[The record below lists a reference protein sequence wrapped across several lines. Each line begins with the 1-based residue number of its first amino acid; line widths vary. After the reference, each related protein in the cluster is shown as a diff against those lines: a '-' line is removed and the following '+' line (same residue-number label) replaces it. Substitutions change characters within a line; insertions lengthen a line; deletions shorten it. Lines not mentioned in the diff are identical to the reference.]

1 MSRAGASAGA
11 DTPTSDIIL
20 PQIVPIPDT
29 LDCLTHT
36 SLTPHTSHQ
45 EGPERGE
52 SNLLRLPDKK
62 FE

>member
-1 MSRAGASAGA
+1 MSRAGAGAGA

-45 EGPERGE
+45 EGEREPRDE
-52 SNLLRLPDKK
+52 SQAYSA
-62 FE
+62 